1 MSMKILSLIL
11 WIVGSVAWSQQ
22 AVTLAWDASPDA
34 GCVGAYRVHFGEAS
48 RGYVFSTNA
57 GPVLTQTVTV
67 PYPAEWFFAVTAVG
81 TNQLESD
88 FSNEVMWRALPQAPP
103 LKGDTFVRLTPVL
116 ERSTN
121 LVQWRPFKAA
131 PTYVPATN
139 AMEFFRNKR
148 LAIERVTLVE
158 GGTDD

>member
-1 MSMKILSLIL
+1 MSMKILSAIL

-22 AVTLAWDASPDA
+22 AVTLAWDASPDEA
-34 GCVGAYRVHFGEAS
+34 HVAHYVVHLGEVS

-57 GPVLTQTVTV
+57 GPSLTQRVVV
-67 PYPAEWFFAVTAVG
+67 PYPADWFFAVTAVG

-88 FSNEVMWRALPQAPP
+88 FSNEVMWRAPMGAPSMQ
-103 LKGDTFVRLTPVL
+103 GDTFVRLTPWL

-121 LVQWRPFKAA
+121 MVEWSPLKAVS
-131 PTYVPATN
+131 TYVPTTN

-148 LAIERVTLVE
+148 LAIERWWW
-158 GGTDD
+158 D

>member
-1 MSMKILSLIL
+1 MKVLALMLSMMCAAVL
-11 WIVGSVAWSQQ
+11 AQQ

-34 GCVGAYRVHFGEAS
+34 GCVGAYRIHFGETS

-67 PYPAEWFFAVTAVG
+67 PYPADWFFAVTAVG
-81 TNQLESD
+81 TNQLESG
-88 FSNEVMWRALPQAPP
+88 FSNEVMWRALPEAPA
-103 LKGDTFVRLTPVL
+103 LQGDTFVRLTPVL

-148 LAIERVTLVE
+148 LAIEKVTLVE

>member
-1 MSMKILSLIL
+1 MRVLITMIWML
-11 WIVGSVAWSQQ
+11 WVSVLAQQ
-22 AVTLAWDASPDA
+22 SVTLAWDASPDA
-34 GCVGAYRVHFGEAS
+34 GCVGAYRIHFGEAS

-67 PYPAEWFFAVTAVG
+67 PYPADWFFAVTAVG

-88 FSNEVMWRALPQAPP
+88 FSNEVMWRALPGAPA
-103 LKGDTFVRLTPVL
+103 LQGDTFVRLTPVL

-139 AMEFFRNKR
+139 AMEFFRNQR